1 MADIARKGLTGQA
14 NEDIAQLLKQFAN
27 DDVPVLIV
35 ISEENGQKDYDRPT
49 TISKYLNWL
58 KDQKRYNTRVS
69 DIMRNTAGK
78 IIELEVT
85 KTF

>member
-1 MADIARKGLTGQA
+1 M
-14 NEDIAQLLKQFAN
+14 
-27 DDVPVLIV
+27 PVLIV